1 MSALHVTFALLY
13 PLNSLNY
20 VGKELTVQ
28 DTSERSCIRSSLLCG
43 TNWACEET
51 TWGTQAIPPHPT
63 PLFVSD
69 LLSGVQEN
77 RGGKGRSRCWSS
89 PASWAPTAFSHGS
102 DPSYMSDAPVISDGP
117 PFYREHAPVG
127 ALDTETYLP
136 ASETTE
142 LGGGGERERGGVS
155 RRGARLGVGGG
166 GGGGWGEKSICD
178 LKHLLSWEKTQRT
191 VLLVPPHFFP
201 K

>member
-1 MSALHVTFALLY
+1 M
-13 PLNSLNY
+13 
-20 VGKELTVQ
+20 
-28 DTSERSCIRSSLLCG
+28 
-43 TNWACEET
+43 
-51 TWGTQAIPPHPT
+51 GTQAIPPPPST

-142 LGGGGERERGGVS
+142 LGGWGEKGGGVGGGIS
-155 RRGARLGVGGG
+155 GRGARLGGGERGGG
-166 GGGGWGEKSICD
+166 LGRERICD
-178 LKHLLSWEKTQRT
+178 LKHLHSWEKTQRT
-191 VLLVPPHFFP
+191 VLLVPTHFFP
-201 K
+201 R